1 MKNNEVKV
9 ENKNRLE
16 IWIYRLIYMYVI
28 LNPILDIASYLTRN
42 IFEINISPAT
52 ILRPIIPICIC
63 IYIFFKNDLKYKMK
77 MIGISVIYGLYT
89 IVHLY
94 LFSKNITGSS
104 YGGLT
109 HELQYM
115 INYTF
120 MFLNIYIFTYLFR
133 KKEQIGIL
141 KKSVLISTIIYI
153 VSICIAI
160 ITNTSSYTYMYE
172 QIGYKGWF
180 ESGNSVSA
188 ILILSMFV
196 YIPLIKNKKYIK
208 VIIPLVV
215 LTGIYLTMLIG
226 TRTGMFGFFIVLGV
240 IIVAQILLAIIK
252 KVKIDKKIILVLL
265 IVTILSSTLIGII
278 GSSTTKRRE
287 YIEDEK
293 SDVHLTGD
301 LTNMKNSIEQNTIEE
316 GYLSNVQKQSILDL
330 YNTANYMKIENTD
343 QRMQQLI
350 YNVHLIKNQKDIMLV
365 LFGNGFVLNFR
376 ELIMEMEVPA
386 ILFNFG
392 IIGTILY
399 LGAFIYILGYGIILF
414 FKNIKKIDDEYIL
427 VLSGLAMAF
436 ALSTLTGYVF
446 FNISTM
452 TIIVIL
458 ATILM
463 YNIRKIKE
471 Y

>member
-1 MKNNEVKV
+1 MENNEVKV

-28 LNPILDIASYLTRN
+28 LNPILDIVSYLTRN

-77 MIGISVIYGLYT
+77 MIGISEIYGLYT

-392 IIGTILY
+392 IIGAILY
-399 LGAFIYILGYGIILF
+399 LGTFIYILGYGIISF

-436 ALSTLTGYVF
+436 AVSTLTGYVF

-463 YNIRKIKE
+463 YDIKK
-471 Y
+471 